1 MRAFLGLK
9 ENNNVLRNNMN
20 DSDVAVAIDQLFHI
34 ELRQIIELSTETIKI
49 KVNKIHQK
57 LSGQGNSQT
66 RISWEARGPI
76 ETEIEIEMEREIDI
90 EMERKMETE
99 METGMELES
108 EGAQVTQIS
117 DELPKTTEQ
126 KEKKAR
132 THPTDKARTNLTDA
146 TTGALDLVQLEVML
160 DNLEHLLTLL

>member
-9 ENNNVLRNNMN
+9 ENNNVRRNNMD

-34 ELRQIIELSTETIKI
+34 ELRQIIELSTETIQI

-76 ETEIEIEMEREIDI
+76 ETEMETEIEIEMERE
-90 EMERKMETE
+90 METE
-99 METGMELES
+99 MELES
-108 EGAQVTQIS
+108 EDAQVTQIS

-132 THPTDKARTNLTDA
+132 THPTDKARTNRTDA